1 MKRILFV
8 ATQYRVGERI
18 YPIIPQLASKYNL
31 DVMKLYQMNSSHE
44 WPGDSDLRKYFDKDY
59 LHHFDNIY
67 NSIDIDY
74 SKYDLIITDDNRPH
88 NGLSE
93 IYRRRKCL
101 LLACSHGVTEH
112 GYEVSGKDTTFDG
125 CFVFGNK
132 EVTADYQIPA
142 GIPAND
148 KLHEYRDI
156 EKKHI
161 LVIVNY
167 LGNSG
172 NVSTG
177 NGTFFKLFDKDVFD
191 GIDLPSLQSQSGYP
205 VVIKMKSRP
214 NTNIQKDTDYLHSI
228 LPTELEYSV
237 VYDVEND
244 NKLIGESVEVFSAP
258 STLAL
263 KPIQLQIPTTLI
275 PGTGQS
281 GAVFDDYDT
290 NENYIED
297 TIQGGLTFNSTEYF
311 INYVE
316 QCLNG

>member
-8 ATQYRVGERI
+8 TTQYRVGERI
-18 YPIIPQLASKYNL
+18 YPIIPNLAKKYKL
-31 DVMKLYQMNSSHE
+31 DLVKLYQMDPSHA
-44 WPGDSDLRKYFDKDY
+44 WPGDDDLRKYFDREY
-59 LHHFDNIY
+59 LQYFN
-67 NSIDIDY
+67 NVFNTIDVDY
-74 SKYDLIITDDNRPH
+74 SKYDLILTDDNRPY
-88 NGLSE
+88 NGLPE
-93 IYRRRKCL
+93 VYGRRRCL

-112 GYEVSGKDTTFDG
+112 GYEVSGKNTTFDG

-148 KLHEYRDI
+148 ELRKYKDI

-177 NGTFFKLFDKDVFD
+177 NGTFFKLFDKEVFD
-191 GIDLPSLQSQSGYP
+191 GINLLTLQLQSGYP

-214 NTNIQKDTDYLHSI
+214 NTNIQEDMDYLHSI
-228 LPTELEYSV
+228 LPVELDYSV
-237 VYDVEND
+237 LYDVEND

-263 KPIQLQIPTTLI
+263 KSIQLQIPTILI
-275 PGTGQS
+275 PDTGQC
-281 GAVFDDYDT
+281 GTVFDDYDT
-290 NENYIED
+290 NENYIKD